1 MLKNKSER
9 EKRVQLFILKNEKY
23 ILINQHDKKNN
34 RFFWCLP
41 GGGIDIGETEKEA
54 AIREA
59 FEETGLKIKLLG
71 SKFESI
77 PFHTNIYDKFVT
89 FLAEPVSGVAAPG
102 YEPED
107 PFKEEWEILDL
118 KWQSIYDDDID
129 EITRRDIKPILEYLS
144 EKYTNTKIKL

>member
-1 MLKNKSER
+1 MLHNKSER
-9 EKRVQLFILKNEKY
+9 KKRVQLFILKDDKY
-23 ILINQHDKKNN
+23 ILLKQHDKKNN
-34 RFFWCLP
+34 RYFWCLP
-41 GGGIDIGETEKEA
+41 GGGIDIGETEEEA

-59 FEETGLKIKLLG
+59 FEETGLIINLLG
-71 SKFESI
+71 FRIEST
-77 PFHTNIYDKFVT
+77 PTHTNIYKKFIT
-89 FLAEPVSGVAAPG
+89 FLAEPISGVAAPG

-144 EKYTNTKIKL
+144 IKHTYSKIKL